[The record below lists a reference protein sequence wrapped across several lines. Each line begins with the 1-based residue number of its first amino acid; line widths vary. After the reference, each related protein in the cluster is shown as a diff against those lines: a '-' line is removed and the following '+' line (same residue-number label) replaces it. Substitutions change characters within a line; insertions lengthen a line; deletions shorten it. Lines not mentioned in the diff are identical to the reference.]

1 MAWHDGVMPDTYVRQ
16 PVQYAL
22 RVFTD
27 CSDVKLPGRSIEMR
41 GFEGFDAEKCLED
54 CPRCNRC
61 PHTSLRRVH
70 MEGLIQQYELQN
82 LRYETDRLPLAPPTA
97 AEWHILAMQAIN
109 S

>member
-1 MAWHDGVMPDTYVRQ
+1 
-16 PVQYAL
+16 
-22 RVFTD
+22 
-27 CSDVKLPGRSIEMR
+27 MR
-41 GFEGFDAEKCLED
+41 EFEEFDAERCLED

-61 PHTSLRRVH
+61 AHTSPRRKH

-82 LRYETDRLPLAPPTA
+82 LRYEADRLPLAPPTA

>member
-1 MAWHDGVMPDTYVRQ
+1 
-16 PVQYAL
+16 
-22 RVFTD
+22 
-27 CSDVKLPGRSIEMR
+27 MR

-61 PHTSLRRVH
+61 AHTSPRRMR

-97 AEWHILAMQAIN
+97 AEWHMLAMQAIN
-109 S
+109 G